1 MISSKGRYRPG
12 RVSARRRRRRSSS
25 SSHRRR
31 RRGCHQWR
39 LAEVV
44 ARRCQR
50 VETQRAHD
58 ERA

>member
-1 MISSKGRYRPG
+1 MISSNGRYRPG
-12 RVSARRRRRRSSS
+12 LVSARRRRRSRRSR
-25 SSHRRR
+25 RRR

-50 VETQRAHD
+50 VETQQARD